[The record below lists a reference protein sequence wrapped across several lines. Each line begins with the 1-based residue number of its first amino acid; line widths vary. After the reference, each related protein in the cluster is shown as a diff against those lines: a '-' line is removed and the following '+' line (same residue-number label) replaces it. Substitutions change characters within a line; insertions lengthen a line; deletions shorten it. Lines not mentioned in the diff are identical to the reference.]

1 MVHNAGNQQCCCRIK
16 YADLCSPFY
25 RMSFPGGCCKRTDAR
40 HIKADRE
47 NKNPRKLDV
56 FGGDTVAKL

>member
-1 MVHNAGNQQCCCRIK
+1 MLLPYKIRRSLLSILPNE
-16 YADLCSPFY
+16 
-25 RMSFPGGCCKRTDAR
+25 FPGGCCKCTDAR

-56 FGGDTVAKL
+56 FGENCSL

>member
-25 RMSFPGGCCKRTDAR
+25 RMSFPGGCCKCTDAR

-56 FGGDTVAKL
+56 FGENCSL